1 MCPRSVDLTNR
12 HVNVHVDQWWT
23 ECDCD
28 QVAAALTKVF
38 DALYTRGGSCYNSWL
53 DDVIPFDR

>member
-1 MCPRSVDLTNR
+1 MCPRSVDLTDR

-23 ECDCD
+23 ERDCE

-38 DALYTRGGSCYNSWL
+38 DTLYTRDGSNNWL
-53 DDVIPFDR
+53 DVVTPSNY